1 MHHRTSTVAVHGV
14 HASIVDDASFIVTG
28 MAHLGITQIDALPS
42 GVGSC
47 SWDNANQVRR
57 GESLAGQA
65 RSTAATH
72 NVLTAL

>member
-1 MHHRTSTVAVHGV
+1 
-14 HASIVDDASFIVTG
+14 